1 MLRLRKPRSSTR
13 PLWPDRPGRLRFGS
27 FAVSLALATSVLSVG
42 VAFAAPSGQ
51 SMQPPA
57 NCAPYTGETCVYVS
71 SGFGGNWD
79 HIGSTME
86 VWPSVVKNKDDSL
99 YNNGSSGRGFQ
110 VYSKTSWR
118 GSDLYCIPK
127 GWGWTNISWWKDNNG
142 ESNLWPLNC

>member
-13 PLWPDRPGRLRFGS
+13 PLRPDRPGRLRFGS
-27 FAVSLALATSVLSVG
+27 FAVSLALATSVLSAG
-42 VAFAAPSGQ
+42 VAFAGSSGQ
-51 SMQPPA
+51 PMQPPA
-57 NCAPYTGETCVYVS
+57 DCAAQTGRTCLYTN
-71 SGFGGNWD
+71 SGFQGTRVVYGGIN
-79 HIGSTME
+79 E
-86 VWPSVVKNKDDSL
+86 VWASAIRNKDDSL
-99 YNNGSSGRGFQ
+99 YNNGTSGKGFQ